1 VAGIFQMITPLQQ
14 TASIAVSDL
23 MRSMVE
29 TIEERQREEQEKA
42 NGTKK
47 DEAVKTQPQP
57 DQSQRVANEKIS
69 AYLFGIMKP
78 DPDAFASLVSR
89 FSSALGVTQENDE
102 SSFSFARRL
111 QDALT
116 LTGSFE
122 KADAQGKATTIS
134 LKSFGVS
141 EAQVVDVL
149 NNGANAKTDP
159 MAALAARIAQS
170 AGLTG
175 KEEDFGVQISDA
187 IMAMRATLPKSVDD
201 LEESTGLK
209 ELGVS
214 AQQMIAAIANPFGDA
229 ARAVKDALNEQA
241 QGTRF
246 MTRETLKVIQ
256 RLEDVADPKTK
267 EELQAERG
275 EDRIGEVNDAEVKAE
290 REQDIQSRDAQGKL
304 EDVQELQDVVKEHID
319 AAAGEKTDG
328 TEGQGPVDI
337 SSEIALIS
345 VLAAT
350 PDEEAA
356 RAENDNAPAEADKAK
371 TDATTTPDDAEAL
384 LDAMAVVDDAR
395 NTILPISIDDN
406 GLYELLKK
414 KAA

>member
-1 VAGIFQMITPLQQ
+1 MITPLQQ

-47 DEAVKTQPQP
+47 DEAVKAQPQP

-78 DPDAFASLVSR
+78 DADAFASLVSR

-122 KADAQGKATTIS
+122 KADAQGRATTIS

-149 NNGANAKTDP
+149 NNGVTAKTDP
-159 MAALAARIAQS
+159 MAALAARIAKS

-175 KEEDFGVQISDA
+175 KEEDFGVQMSDA
-187 IMAMRATLPKSVDD
+187 IMAVRATLPKSVND

-290 REQDIQSRDAQGKL
+290 REQDIQTRDAQGKL

-319 AAAGEKTDG
+319 ASAGEKTDG

-345 VLAAT
+345 VLAAA

-356 RAENDNAPAEADKAK
+356 PTENDNAPAKANKAK
-371 TDATTTPDDAEAL
+371 TDATTTPADAEAL

-395 NTILPISIDDN
+395 SAILPISIDDN

>member
-1 VAGIFQMITPLQQ
+1 MITPLQQ

-42 NGTKK
+42 SGTKK

-89 FSSALGVTQENDE
+89 FSSALGVTQEKDE

-116 LTGSFE
+116 LTGGFE
-122 KADAQGKATTIS
+122 KAYAQGKATTIS

-149 NNGANAKTDP
+149 NNGATAKTDP
-159 MAALAARIAQS
+159 MAALAARIAES

-175 KEEDFGVQISDA
+175 KEEDFGVQMSDA
-187 IMAMRATLPKSVDD
+187 IMAARATLPKSVND

-241 QGTRF
+241 QGTLF
-246 MTRETLKVIQ
+246 MTRETMKVIQ

-275 EDRIGEVNDAEVKAE
+275 ENRIGEVNDAEVKAE

-304 EDVQELQDVVKEHID
+304 EDVQELQEVVKEHND
-319 AAAGEKTDG
+319 ASAGEKTDG
-328 TEGQGPVDI
+328 AEGQGPVDI

-345 VLAAT
+345 VLAAA
-350 PDEEAA
+350 PDEEATP
-356 RAENDNAPAEADKAK
+356 AENDNAPAEAGKAK
-371 TDATTTPDDAEAL
+371 TDATTTPADAEAL

-395 NTILPISIDDN
+395 SAILPISIDDN

>member
-1 VAGIFQMITPLQQ
+1 MITPLQQ
-14 TASIAVSDL
+14 TAGIAVSDL

-42 NGTKK
+42 NGTKR

-57 DQSQRVANEKIS
+57 DESQRVANEKIS
-69 AYLFGIMKP
+69 AYLFGFMKP
-78 DPDAFASLVSR
+78 DADPFASLVSR
-89 FSSALGVTQENDE
+89 FSSALGITQEADE
-102 SSFSFARRL
+102 SSFSFAQRL

-116 LTGSFE
+116 LTANFE
-122 KADAQGKATTIS
+122 KADPLGKATKIS
-134 LKSFGVS
+134 LTSFGVS
-141 EAQVVDVL
+141 EGQVVDVL
-149 NNGANAKTDP
+149 NNGVNAKTDP
-159 MAALAARIAQS
+159 MAALAARIAKS

-175 KEEDFGVQISDA
+175 KEEDFGEQMSKA
-187 IMAMRATLPKSVDD
+187 IMAARATLPKSVDD
-201 LEESTGLK
+201 LEKSTGLK

-214 AQQMIAAIANPFGDA
+214 AQQMIAAISNPYGDA

-241 QGTRF
+241 KGTRF
-246 MTRETLKVIQ
+246 MTQETLKVIQ

-275 EDRIGEVNDAEVKAE
+275 ENRIGEVNDAEVAAE
-290 REQDIQSRDAQGKL
+290 REKDIQTRDAQGKL
-304 EDVQELQDVVKEHID
+304 EDVQKLQDVVKEHLD
-319 AAAGEKTDG
+319 ASANEETEGA
-328 TEGQGPVDI
+328 EGQGPVDI

-350 PDEEAA
+350 PATET
-356 RAENDNAPAEADKAK
+356 APAEDDNETAT
-371 TDATTTPDDAEAL
+371 TDAAATQADAKDDAEKL
-384 LDAMAVVDDAR
+384 LDAQAVVDDAR

>member
-1 VAGIFQMITPLQQ
+1 
-14 TASIAVSDL
+14 
-23 MRSMVE
+23 MVE
-29 TIEERQREEQEKA
+29 AIEDRQREEREKA

-57 DQSQRVANEKIS
+57 DESHRVANEKIS
-69 AYLFGIMKP
+69 SYLFGIMKP
-78 DPDAFASLVSR
+78 DADAFASLVSR
-89 FSSALGVTQENDE
+89 FSSALGVTQEADE

-116 LTGSFE
+116 LTDNFE
-122 KADAQGKATTIS
+122 KTDAQGKATPIS
-134 LKSFGVS
+134 LTSFGVS
-141 EAQVVDVL
+141 ETQVTEVL
-149 NNGANAKTDP
+149 NNGVTAKTDP
-159 MAALAARIAQS
+159 MVALAARIAKG

-175 KEEDFGVQISDA
+175 KEEDFGEQMSKA
-187 IMAMRATLPKSVDD
+187 IMAMRATLPKNVSD

-209 ELGVS
+209 QLGIS
-214 AQQMIAAIANPFGDA
+214 ARQMIAAIANPYGDE
-229 ARAVKDALNEQA
+229 ARAVKDALNDQA

-246 MTRETLKVIQ
+246 MTRETLKIIQ

-275 EDRIGEVNDAEVKAE
+275 EERIGEINDAEVKAE
-290 REQDIQSRDAQGKL
+290 REKDIKALDVQGKL

-319 AAAGEKTDG
+319 ASKNDKA
-328 TEGQGPVDI
+328 EGADTQEPVDI
-337 SSEIALIS
+337 SRETALIS

-350 PDEEAA
+350 PKEEAGP
-356 RAENDNAPAEADKAK
+356 AENENEPANTEAA
-371 TDATTTPDDAEAL
+371 ANPADAENEAKKL
-384 LDAMAVVDDAR
+384 LDAQGLVKDAR
-395 NTILPISIDDN
+395 TAILPISIDDN

>member
-1 VAGIFQMITPLQQ
+1 MITPLQQ
-14 TASIAVSDL
+14 TAGIAVSDL
-23 MRSMVE
+23 MRSMVQA
-29 TIEERQREEQEKA
+29 IEERQREEQEKA

-47 DEAVKTQPQP
+47 DDAVKTQPQP

-69 AYLFGIMKP
+69 AYLFGFMKQ
-78 DPDAFASLVSR
+78 DPDAFVSLVFR
-89 FSSALGVTQENDE
+89 FSSALGITQEADE

-116 LTGSFE
+116 LTESFG
-122 KADAQGKATTIS
+122 KTDAQGKATTIS
-134 LKSFGVS
+134 LTSFGVS

-149 NNGANAKTDP
+149 NNGATAKTDP

-175 KEEDFGVQISDA
+175 KEEDFGGEMSKA
-187 IMAMRATLPKSVDD
+187 IMDMRATAPKNVTE
-201 LEESTGLK
+201 LEKATGLK
-209 ELGVS
+209 ELGIS

-229 ARAVKDALNEQA
+229 ARAVKDALNDQA

-246 MTRETLKVIQ
+246 MTREALKVIQ

-275 EDRIGEVNDAEVKAE
+275 EDRIGEINDAEVKAE
-290 REQDIQSRDAQGKL
+290 REQDIQTRDAQGKL

-319 AAAGEKTDG
+319 ASADDKTDG
-328 TEGQGPVDI
+328 AEGQGPVDI
-337 SSEIALIS
+337 SSEITLIS
-345 VLAAT
+345 VLAA
-350 PDEEAA
+350 
-356 RAENDNAPAEADKAK
+356 APAEEAVPAKNDNTPSKANAA
-371 TDATTTPDDAEAL
+371 ATPAEAEDDAEKL
-384 LDAMAVVDDAR
+384 LDALAVVDDAR
-395 NTILPISIDDN
+395 NAIVPISIDDN

>member
-1 VAGIFQMITPLQQ
+1 MITPLQQ

-149 NNGANAKTDP
+149 NNGVTAKTDP

-175 KEEDFGVQISDA
+175 KEEDFGVQMSDA

-356 RAENDNAPAEADKAK
+356 PAENDNAPAEADKAK

-384 LDAMAVVDDAR
+384 LDAMAIVDDAR

>member
-1 VAGIFQMITPLQQ
+1 MITPLQQ

-116 LTGSFE
+116 LTDSFE

-149 NNGANAKTDP
+149 NNGVTAKTDP

-175 KEEDFGVQISDA
+175 KEEDFGVQMSDA

-350 PDEEAA
+350 PDEEATP
-356 RAENDNAPAEADKAK
+356 AENDNAPAEADKAK

>member
-1 VAGIFQMITPLQQ
+1 MITPLQQ

-29 TIEERQREEQEKA
+29 TIEECQREEQEKA

-116 LTGSFE
+116 LTDSFE

-149 NNGANAKTDP
+149 NNGVTAKTDP

-175 KEEDFGVQISDA
+175 KEEDFGVQMSDA

-350 PDEEAA
+350 PDEEATP
-356 RAENDNAPAEADKAK
+356 AENDNAPAEADKAK

>member
-1 VAGIFQMITPLQQ
+1 MITPLQQ
-14 TASIAVSDL
+14 TAGIAVSDL

-47 DEAVKTQPQP
+47 DDAVKTNPQP
-57 DQSQRVANEKIS
+57 DESQRTANEKIS
-69 AYLFGIMKP
+69 AYLFGVMKP
-78 DPDAFASLVSR
+78 DADAFASLVSR
-89 FSSALGVTQENDE
+89 FSSALGITQEKDE

-116 LTGSFE
+116 LTDSFE
-122 KADAQGKATTIS
+122 KTDAQGKATKIS

-141 EAQVVDVL
+141 EAEVVDVL
-149 NNGANAKTDP
+149 NNGVNSKTDP
-159 MAALAARIAQS
+159 MAALAARIAKG

-175 KEEDFGVQISDA
+175 TEEDFGEQMSKA
-187 IMAMRATLPKSVDD
+187 IMAARATLPKNVDD

-209 ELGVS
+209 QLGVS
-214 AQQMIAAIANPFGDA
+214 ARQMISAIANPYGDE
-229 ARAVKDALNEQA
+229 ARAVKEALDEQA

-256 RLEDVADPKTK
+256 RLEDVADPKTR

-275 EDRIGEVNDAEVKAE
+275 KDRIGEINDAEVKAE
-290 REQDIQSRDAQGKL
+290 REQDIQARDAQGKL

-319 AAAGEKTDG
+319 ASGDEKT
-328 TEGQGPVDI
+328 EGVDPQAPADT
-337 SSEIALIS
+337 SSETALIA
-345 VLAAT
+345 VLAA
-350 PDEEAA
+350 
-356 RAENDNAPAEADKAK
+356 APAEQAAPAENENEPAE
-371 TDATTTPDDAEAL
+371 TDAGTDPTDAEDDGEKL
-384 LDAMAVVDDAR
+384 LDAQALVEDTR
-395 NTILPISIDDN
+395 NAILPISIDDN

>member
-1 VAGIFQMITPLQQ
+1 MITPLQQ

-78 DPDAFASLVSR
+78 DADAFASLVSR

-102 SSFSFARRL
+102 SSFSFSRRL

-141 EAQVVDVL
+141 EAQVVDIL
-149 NNGANAKTDP
+149 NNGVTAKTDP
-159 MAALAARIAQS
+159 MAALAARIAES

-175 KEEDFGVQISDA
+175 KEEDFGVQMSDA
-187 IMAMRATLPKSVDD
+187 IMAVRATLPKSVND

-290 REQDIQSRDAQGKL
+290 REQDIQTRDAQGKL

-319 AAAGEKTDG
+319 ASAGEKTDG

-345 VLAAT
+345 VLAAA

-356 RAENDNAPAEADKAK
+356 PTENDNAPAKANKPK
-371 TDATTTPDDAEAL
+371 TDATTTPADAEAL

-395 NTILPISIDDN
+395 SAILPISIDDN

>member
-1 VAGIFQMITPLQQ
+1 MITPLQQ

-42 NGTKK
+42 NGAKK

-116 LTGSFE
+116 LTDSFE

-149 NNGANAKTDP
+149 NNGVTAKTDP

-175 KEEDFGVQISDA
+175 KEEDFGVQMSDA

-350 PDEEAA
+350 PDEEATP
-356 RAENDNAPAEADKAK
+356 AENDNAPAEADKAK

>member
-1 VAGIFQMITPLQQ
+1 MITPLQQ

-116 LTGSFE
+116 LTDSFE

-149 NNGANAKTDP
+149 NNGVTAKTDP

-175 KEEDFGVQISDA
+175 KEEDFGVQMSDA

-304 EDVQELQDVVKEHID
+304 EDIQELQDVVKEHID

-328 TEGQGPVDI
+328 AEGQGPVDI

-356 RAENDNAPAEADKAK
+356 PAENDNAPAEADKAK
-371 TDATTTPDDAEAL
+371 TDATTTPADAEAL

>member
-1 VAGIFQMITPLQQ
+1 MITPLQQ

-42 NGTKK
+42 NGAKK

-149 NNGANAKTDP
+149 NNGVTAKTDP

-175 KEEDFGVQISDA
+175 KEEDFGVQMSDA

-256 RLEDVADPKTK
+256 RLEDVANPKTK

-304 EDVQELQDVVKEHID
+304 EDIQELQDVVKEHID

-328 TEGQGPVDI
+328 AEGQGPVDI

-356 RAENDNAPAEADKAK
+356 PAENDNAPAEADKAK
-371 TDATTTPDDAEAL
+371 TDATTTPADAEAL